1 LPSGHFRAVV
11 FTGID
16 PLTRRRRYVK
26 ATCATRASAEQELTR
41 LQREVDENKHPKA
54 AITLAEAVEKW
65 MEVAELEE
73 TTRDR
78 YEDLIRLYILPT
90 FGDLQIGRLDAEL
103 MERFYAKLH
112 RCRHLCPVRPPK
124 NHVHQ
129 PLSTSTTRK
138 IHYIIRGALERAV
151 RWGYL
156 GVNPAA
162 MAYAPTPAKTK
173 PDPPT
178 AAEAAALL
186 NEAWRDPEWGLLLWL
201 TMVTGCRRGELCSI
215 RWRHIDFDRADLWI
229 ELATAQPRSG
239 ILEKAPKSGEGRR
252 ISLDP
257 HTLALLRQHKLDVT
271 RQLVDLGVPLT
282 GDAFVFSVT
291 PDYSQPRKPRSVT
304 QKYRLMATKLH
315 LHSTRLHALRHY
327 SATELLTAGVDLR
340 TVAGRLGHGDGTTT
354 LRTYAAWV
362 AAADRRAAEQI
373 AELMP
378 VVVPQPPRPR
388 GPYESIADGLR
399 DHIVSGRLRP
409 GDELPTVVQL
419 AAQYTVA
426 AGTANRAMAKLAAEG
441 LIVVSR
447 GRRAVVADL
456 PRSTA
461 TGA

>member
-1 LPSGHFRAVV
+1 MAMDW
-11 FTGID
+11 ID
-16 PLTRRRRYVK
+16 GPQWNPRRGREPVKPLADVYPN
-26 ATCATRASAEQELTR
+26 E
-41 LQREVDENKHPKA
+41 P
-54 AITLAEAVEKW
+54 AI
-65 MEVAELEE
+65 
-73 TTRDR
+73 D
-78 YEDLIRLYILPT
+78 
-90 FGDLQIGRLDAEL
+90 
-103 MERFYAKLH
+103 
-112 RCRHLCPVRPPK
+112 
-124 NHVHQ
+124 
-129 PLSTSTTRK
+129 
-138 IHYIIRGALERAV
+138 YIIRGALERAV

-215 RWRHIDFDRADLWI
+215 RWRHVDFDRADLWI
-229 ELATAQPRSG
+229 ELATAQSRSG
-239 ILEKAPKSGEGRR
+239 ILEKVPKSGEGRR

-257 HTLALLRQHKLDVT
+257 QTLALLRQHKLDVS
-271 RQLVDLGVPLT
+271 RQLLDLGVPLT

-304 QKYRLMATKLH
+304 QKYRLMAAKLR
-315 LHSTRLHALRHY
+315 LRSTRLHALRHY

-388 GPYESIADGLR
+388 GPYESIADGCATTSSL
-399 DHIVSGRLRP
+399 VGCGPGTSCRP
-409 GDELPTVVQL
+409 WC
-419 AAQYTVA
+419 
-426 AGTANRAMAKLAAEG
+426 
-441 LIVVSR
+441 SW
-447 GRRAVVADL
+447 
-456 PRSTA
+456 PRSTPWLLVPRTA
-461 TGA
+461 RWRSWLPRA

>member
-1 LPSGHFRAVV
+1 VPPRTRRRRGHIESLPSGHFRAIV

-26 ATCATRASAEQELTR
+26 ATCKTRSAAEQELTR

-65 MEVAELEE
+65 LEVAELEE

-112 RCRHLCPVRPPK
+112 RCKHMCPARPPK
-124 NHVHQ
+124 EHVHQ

-156 GVNPAA
+156 GVNPAT

-215 RWRHIDFDRADLWI
+215 RWRHVDFHRADLCI

-257 HTLALLRQHKLDVT
+257 HTLTLLRQ
-271 RQLVDLGVPLT
+271 QLYRTEPAAMRAFRVSALGWGVGLLGESALRVPLVYLLPIDVMVGLST
-282 GDAFVFSVT
+282 AMMVVTMLGLAVWNAAYIAGAARQHPALSVLLPVRGRGDGLPGVRPSREAVAVT
-291 PDYSQPRKPRSVT
+291 LA
-304 QKYRLMATKLH
+304 RLFRHRDNYVPATKVCFPVRDGRANVGGPSA
-315 LHSTRLHALRHY
+315 ST
-327 SATELLTAGVDLR
+327 S
-340 TVAGRLGHGDGTTT
+340 
-354 LRTYAAWV
+354 
-362 AAADRRAAEQI
+362 
-373 AELMP
+373 
-378 VVVPQPPRPR
+378 
-388 GPYESIADGLR
+388 
-399 DHIVSGRLRP
+399 
-409 GDELPTVVQL
+409 
-419 AAQYTVA
+419 
-426 AGTANRAMAKLAAEG
+426 
-441 LIVVSR
+441 
-447 GRRAVVADL
+447 
-456 PRSTA
+456 
-461 TGA
+461 